1 MRFLPERRRSLV
13 CGRHLLSASILLLT
27 SLSAIPVFQTTA
39 LADASIVVNTLAPLN
54 EGISGNDDLGDLKRL
69 YQGANS
75 PAEQALEQFNQVI
88 ADTGQQRTRLLQSDV
103 YCDLDPTGTVFG
115 YIDDS
120 NLFHA
125 GDCYPLRWHLDWAL
139 SHGLTPHVAVASF
152 MPRSMVPFGEGET
165 WASQGPAVTARYVTY
180 MQSLV
185 RYIATRS
192 FDGGASNVIFEVSNE
207 LDIADSE
214 PEKFSTGTPSLFTL
228 KPLGPWGRW
237 LWWPK
242 PSRYVLD
249 QWPPFQAHL
258 LSNAE
263 DETMAYPY
271 RADVRRLSR
280 QVLPVQKIVSDAIS
294 TIRREFADQHLYA
307 GKTLEL
313 AGPAF
318 AGLSFTT
325 YHLDTPPSPTMEE
338 QFLDQTF
345 NPLAV
350 YYGSRFN
357 TRLDRFSFHFYGST
371 GGAAG
376 FAEFDNIVDTINAK
390 LQALKQNNAN
400 MPDVPLFISEWGPTY
415 DEGTDIN
422 ISHKGAAWAAAFL
435 PRAVTKKISLG
446 SYLIIGDGQGSG
458 SPLYGQASLL
468 HKQDNGKDANGQD
481 LPATYYPKPVAN
493 LFAMYTKMSGLR
505 RQATLSPGGS
515 GSNLGTFATWDA
527 ASSTANI
534 MVYNYDPSR
543 VFGSN
548 TSTETPEGISLEVD
562 NLPFSDN
569 SVVTI
574 ERYAID
580 ADTSNLTAFYS
591 NPAHPSP
598 NLQRVLLQRT
608 INNGKLVLT
617 GDQVKLG
624 VLLYRVL
631 PPGVMP

>member
-1 MRFLPERRRSLV
+1 MPERRRSLA
-13 CGRHLLSASILLLT
+13 CGRQPFSASVLLLT
-27 SLSAIPVFQTTA
+27 FLFPILGVPTTA
-39 LADASIVVNTLAPLN
+39 LADASIVVNTLAPFN
-54 EGISGNDDLGDLKRL
+54 EGISGNDDLGDLKRI

-88 ADTGQQRTRLLQSDV
+88 ADTGLKRARLLQSDV
-103 YCDLDPTGTVFG
+103 YCDLDVTGKVFG
-115 YIDDS
+115 YIDADHV
-120 NLFHA
+120 FHA
-125 GDCYPLRWHLDWAL
+125 GDCYPMRWHLDWAL
-139 SHGLTPHVAVASF
+139 DHGLTPHVAVASF
-152 MPRSMVPFGEGET
+152 MPASMVTFGPGET
-165 WASQGPAVTARYVTY
+165 WASQPGAVKRYEDY
-180 MQSLV
+180 MKALV
-185 RYIATRS
+185 DYVAAYS
-192 FDGGASNVIFEVSNE
+192 FQRGASNIILEVSNE

-214 PEKFSTGTPSLFTL
+214 PENFSTGTPSLFSL

-237 LWWPK
+237 LWWPN
-242 PSRYVLD
+242 PSRYVLG

-280 QVLPVQKIVSDAIS
+280 QLLPVQKIVAKAIEDVRKDF
-294 TIRREFADQHLYA
+294 TEKGLYG
-307 GKTLEL
+307 GKSLEL

-318 AGLSFTT
+318 AGLSFTA

-350 YYGSRFN
+350 HYNSQFN
-357 TRLDRFSFHFYGST
+357 ARILNRFSFHFYGST

-376 FAEFDNIVDTINAK
+376 FAAFDNIVDTVSAK
-390 LQALKQNNAN
+390 LQALKQNDAT
-400 MPDVPLFISEWGPTY
+400 MPDVNLFISEWGPTI

-422 ISHKGAAWAAAFL
+422 VSHKGAAWAAAFL
-435 PRAVTKKISLG
+435 PHAVGKKISLG
-446 SYLIIGDGQGSG
+446 SYLVIGDGQGSG
-458 SPLYGQASLL
+458 DVWYGQASLL
-468 HKQDNGKDANGQD
+468 HKHDNGKDANGQT
-481 LPATYYPKPVAN
+481 LPPTYYPKPVAN
-493 LFAMYTKMSGLR
+493 LFAMYNKMSGLR

-527 ASSTANI
+527 GSMTANI

-548 TSTETPEGISLEVD
+548 TSTEISEGISLEVD

-574 ERYAID
+574 ERYAIN
-580 ADTSNLTAFYS
+580 ADTSNLAAFYS
-591 NPAHPSP
+591 NPTHPLP

-617 GDQVKLG
+617 GDELKLG

-631 PPGVMP
+631 PPGVTP

>member
-1 MRFLPERRRSLV
+1 M
-13 CGRHLLSASILLLT
+13 
-27 SLSAIPVFQTTA
+27 
-39 LADASIVVNTLAPLN
+39 ADASIVVNTLVPFN

-75 PAEQALEQFNQVI
+75 PSEQALEQFNQII
-88 ADTGQQRTRLLQSDV
+88 ADTGLKRARLLQSDV
-103 YCDLDPTGTVFG
+103 YCDLDESGTVFG
-115 YIDDS
+115 YIDS
-120 NLFHA
+120 SSVFHA

-152 MPRSMVPFGEGET
+152 MPASMVTYGEGES
-165 WASQGPAVTARYVTY
+165 WASQSPAVLARYENY
-180 MQSLV
+180 MKALI
-185 RYIATRS
+185 RYVATTS
-192 FDGGASNVIFEVSNE
+192 FDGGATNVIFEVSNE

-214 PEKFSTGTPSLFTL
+214 PENFNPNAPDPSLFSL

-242 PSRYVLD
+242 RSRYVLD
-249 QWPPFQAHL
+249 QWPPYQAHL

-263 DETMAYPY
+263 DVTMAYPY

-280 QVLPVQKIVSDAIS
+280 QVLPVQKIVSDAINAV
-294 TIRREFADQHLYA
+294 RQDFADHGLYS
-307 GKTLEL
+307 GKMLEL

-318 AGLSFTT
+318 AGLSFTA

-350 YYGSRFN
+350 HYGSQFN
-357 TRLDRFSFHFYGST
+357 AKLDRFSFHFYGST

-376 FAEFDNIVDTINAK
+376 FAEFDRIVDTVNAK
-390 LQALKQNNAN
+390 LQSLKQNNAA
-400 MPDVPLFISEWGPTY
+400 MPDVKLFISEWGPTF
-415 DEGTDIN
+415 DETTDIN
-422 ISHKGAAWAAAFL
+422 VSHKGAAWAAAFL
-435 PRAVTKKISLG
+435 REALRKKISLG
-446 SYLIIGDGQGSG
+446 SYLIISDGQGG
-458 SPLYGQASLL
+458 GGAFYGQASLL
-468 HKQDNGKDANGQD
+468 HKHDNGKDANGQD

-493 LFAMYTKMSGLR
+493 LFAMYNKMSGQR

-527 ASSTANI
+527 ASSIANI
-534 MVYNYDPSR
+534 MVYNYDPSS

-548 TSTETPEGISLEVD
+548 TSTETAEGISLEVD

-574 ERYAID
+574 ERYTID
-580 ADTSNLTAFYS
+580 ETSSNLSAFFS
-591 NPAHPSP
+591 NPTHPSP
-598 NLQRVLLQRT
+598 NLQRSLLQRT

-617 GDQVKLG
+617 GDQLKLG

-631 PPGVMP
+631 PPGVTP